1 LELLG
6 KGGMGQVFKVQH
18 TSFGTQLAMKTLLP
32 VYAEEEAL
40 ITRFKEEARK
50 NHSLSNPENPDPNIV
65 KVIDIDFDPA
75 LTLHYYI
82 MEYIEGKTLS
92 QIVRKEGTLELPDI
106 LTVAEKVGRAL
117 AKAHNLPKP
126 LIHRDI
132 SPANIMIEDRSRRVV
147 VMDFGI
153 AKEVG
158 EEGGTRPDVVIGK
171 PKYCSPEQM
180 RHETLDGAAD
190 IYSLGMVLYE
200 LYTGKQFFARLR
212 GREVIEQILY
222 DPTENIPRFDPPTPK
237 EFVTLITRSIAK
249 GRGQRYRRMEEFLQ
263 AVERCR
269 SRLPSDTG
277 ETTRTIFM
285 PSPAAKR
292 EDTEERRRRLE
303 EELRLLSL

>member
-171 PKYCSPEQM
+171 PKNCSPEQM
-180 RHETLDGAAD
+180 GHKPLDGGAG
-190 IYSLGMVLYE
+190 IYSLGMVVYE
-200 LYTGKQFFARLR
+200 MDNGKQFFAGLQ
-212 GREVIEQILY
+212 VQDIIEQVLY
-222 DPTENIPRFDPPTPK
+222 GPEENVPHFDPPAPK
-237 EFVTLITRSIAK
+237 EFVTLVTRSIAK
-249 GRGQRYRRMEEFLQ
+249 SRAHRYQRMEEFLQ
-263 AVERCR
+263 AVDRCR
-269 SRLPSDTG
+269 SGLPENT
-277 ETTRTIFM
+277 ETIIFI
-285 PSPAAKR
+285 PPP
-292 EDTEERRRRLE
+292 
-303 EELRLLSL
+303 